1 MNFLILILCV
11 YVVWRLHKGPRP
23 PRACGYYSHERT
35 HTDTLINLL
44 KREITTLRKELKD
57 AGVIP

>member
-11 YVVWRLHKGPRP
+11 YIVWRVRKNRKQS
-23 PRACGYYSHERT
+23 RACAYYSHERT
-35 HTDTLINLL
+35 HTDTLIKLA
-44 KREITTLRKELKD
+44 KREVVDLRKELKD